1 MNKIADALKHDSPLT
16 LAKEFAWRLG
26 KKHRRARFL
35 SSLASGSADVRFRNI
50 PYYQP
55 DMSHLSGK
63 SRSLIVSFAEEL
75 CEGRYPLLSYG
86 TLDLG
91 NNPKWNVDWIS
102 GLDWPSNRPLE
113 NHTSIRFDGSD
124 IKAPYELARL
134 QFLPVLGKAYI
145 LTQSSRYRETA
156 KAILSDWLRQNPAPF
171 GIHWSLAMEVALR
184 AISICLLLNLLAPFG
199 KDEQVWLDRVT
210 ESLWQHLNYIEGH
223 LEFSHRVRSNHYL
236 SNILGIYCIASF
248 LEGEGMQARRGL
260 HSRNLETEL
269 SEQVHADGG
278 DFEASS
284 GYHVLVTQMFTTGY
298 HLFRA
303 NGQKP
308 SRAYSERLHSMY
320 QFMATLANPDG
331 VLPHLGDCD
340 DGRVELLQD
349 DLEQMLRLST
359 TERNSLRVP
368 NQIGIGSAL
377 FGGKAGAMDD
387 ASWYGV
393 TGTSAMPPIC
403 EPAANVTVFP
413 QSGIAVA
420 NAGQAQVVFCA
431 VPNGINGKGSHTHN
445 DKLSFVLRMNGE
457 EVLCDSGTGVYTRDP
472 KLRNRLRRT
481 AAHNS
486 VVVDDAEQNTID
498 FSTSRVFWI
507 GNEAAVSPIQFDETE
522 NAISLTASHLGYKAR
537 GITHTRRLTLKKE
550 GSTLVVEDF
559 LEGSG
564 SHRFEINFQLA
575 PKWSASLA
583 EQSASSSG
591 VNFLLSGSGQ
601 VRLNVS
607 APVSISGE
615 CGERE
620 ISTAY
625 CVTTPG
631 AYATIRGTAELP
643 VRITTALSLEGN

>member
-1 MNKIADALKHDSPLT
+1 MRPIAEALKQDSPIT
-16 LAKEFAWRLG
+16 LAKELVWRLG

-35 SSLASGSADVRFRNI
+35 SNLASEPSSVRFRNI

-55 DMSHLSGK
+55 NLSHLSAK
-63 SRSLIVSFAEEL
+63 DRSLIVSFAEQL

-86 TLDLG
+86 TIDLG
-91 NNPKWNVDWIS
+91 KNPKWNLDWIS
-102 GLDWPSNRPLE
+102 GLDWPNNLPLE
-113 NHTSIRFDGSD
+113 NHNTVRFDGSD

-134 QFLPVLGKAYI
+134 QFLPVLGKAYV

-156 KAILSDWLRQNPAPF
+156 KAILSDWMRQNPAPL

-210 ESLWQHLNYIEGH
+210 ESLWHHLTYIEGH

-236 SNILGIYCIASF
+236 SNVLGIYCLASF
-248 LEGEGMQARRGL
+248 LEGDGMEARRRL
-260 HSRNLETEL
+260 QIRNLEAEI
-269 SEQVHADGG
+269 SQQVYADGG
-278 DFEASS
+278 DFEAST
-284 GYHVLVTQMFTTGY
+284 GYHVLVTQMFTTAY

-303 NGQKP
+303 NGHTP
-308 SRAYSERLHSMY
+308 SNAYSDRLRSMY
-320 QFMATLANPDG
+320 RFLTVLASPEG
-331 VLPHLGDCD
+331 VLPHVGDCD

-349 DLEQMLRLST
+349 DIHQMLHVLVP
-359 TERNSLRVP
+359 ERNSLRIK
-368 NQIGIGSAL
+368 NLLGIGSSL
-377 FGGKAGAMDD
+377 FGGSTGEVED
-387 ASWYGV
+387 ARWYGISEDSASLP
-393 TGTSAMPPIC
+393 TSVSKSA
-403 EPAANVTVFP
+403 VQVFP

-420 NAGQAQVVFCA
+420 NAGAAQVIFVA
-431 VPNGINGKGSHTHN
+431 VSNGINGKGSHTHN

-486 VVVDDAEQNTID
+486 VIIDGAEQNTID
-498 FSTSRVFWI
+498 SSSTRVFWI
-507 GNEAAVSPIQFDETE
+507 GSEATVSPIEYRESE
-522 NAISLTASHLGYKAR
+522 NAHCLCASHAGYKSR
-537 GITHTRRLTLKKE
+537 GVEHTRKLTLQKD
-550 GSTLVVEDF
+550 GVTLVVEDF

-564 SHRFEINFQLA
+564 SHQFEINFQLA

-583 EQSASSSG
+583 KQSTAG
-591 VNFLLSGSGQ
+591 VDFLLSGPGS

-625 CVTTPG
+625 CVTTP
-631 AYATIRGTAELP
+631 ASYATIRGTAELP
-643 VRITTALSLEGN
+643 TRISTTISLEGN